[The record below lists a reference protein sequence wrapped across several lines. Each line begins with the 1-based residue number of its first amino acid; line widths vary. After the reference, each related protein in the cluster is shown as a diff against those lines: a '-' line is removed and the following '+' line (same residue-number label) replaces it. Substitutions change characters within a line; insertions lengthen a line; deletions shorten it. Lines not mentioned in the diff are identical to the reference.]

1 MFRVHATIDIRHSS
15 NDNGTQ
21 QTDFK
26 WVSMLN
32 AYALLCV
39 YLLFSFICTICWTKN
54 VYCVHWNEN
63 KLDFCSHS
71 LSRFFIHTHTLSYYQ
86 CCRHWNMRFKHTN
99 CIYSIRPICV
109 ILKQYNN
116 NILNGYT
123 LRGVHKSW
131 KSIHDSLNIVMHL
144 RWLLIP

>member
-39 YLLFSFICTICWTKN
+39 YLLFSFICTIC
-54 VYCVHWNEN
+54 
-63 KLDFCSHS
+63 
-71 LSRFFIHTHTLSYYQ
+71 
-86 CCRHWNMRFKHTN
+86 
-99 CIYSIRPICV
+99 
-109 ILKQYNN
+109 
-116 NILNGYT
+116 
-123 LRGVHKSW
+123 
-131 KSIHDSLNIVMHL
+131 
-144 RWLLIP
+144 